1 MMYYYVLLSPPILE
15 LRNADFRI
23 QQRPYFYSHSKSRH
37 LRNIDFQS
45 RRHCNYQLYSAPL
58 DVLDLPEHGVDNHHQ
73 SSSGRNGASHGL
85 SLSPRDTLNPP
96 QRNRPPTREKRFRL
110 LLYCL
115 NKERKIPLEGS
126 VNLKRKL
133 LTFSANWGPDDAV
146 VTAAIRFPTFQ
157 TPPKSRSRVEIKLE
171 VACRVLSPT
180 GGMILRLIF
189 NLSFLHGCS
198 LSL

>member
-1 MMYYYVLLSPPILE
+1 MRISQFNKDHIFIHTPEADISAISISSRAGIVTISYTAPRLTSWIFPNTVSTTIINHLQGETVPPTSSPP
-15 LRNADFRI
+15 RNTH
-23 QQRPYFYSHSKSRH
+23 PHP
-37 LRNIDFQS
+37 LNET
-45 RRHCNYQLYSAPL
+45 AP
-58 DVLDLPEHGVDNHHQ
+58 Q
-73 SSSGRNGASHGL
+73 
-85 SLSPRDTLNPP
+85 
-96 QRNRPPTREKRFRL
+96 TREKRFRL

-146 VTAAIRFPTFQ
+146 VTVAIRFRTFQ

-180 GGMILRLIF
+180 GGVILRLIF
-189 NLSFLHGCS
+189 NPTFLPGYYS